1 MASADATGQ
10 TKRDKIIKANP
21 FLEHFTVADLRTA
34 WANATSD
41 AAIEAPDEAVGAA
54 PLSNT
59 IVVPPGARS
68 VAQCSPVA
76 STARLEGRYPRPS
89 APATF
94 SAAKMDRFADQ
105 W

>member
-1 MASADATGQ
+1 MALSAADRKRGCSTRYGADATGQ

-41 AAIEAPDEAVGAA
+41 AAIEAPDEAVSAA

-76 STARLEGRYPRPS
+76 SNGEASNGEGR
-89 APATF
+89 T
-94 SAAKMDRFADQ
+94 D
-105 W
+105 

>member
-1 MASADATGQ
+1 MLANADATGQ
-10 TKRDKIIKANP
+10 TKRDKIIKASP
-21 FLEHFTVADLRTA
+21 FLEHFAVVDLRTA

-41 AAIEAPDEAVGAA
+41 ATIEAPDEAVGAA

-76 STARLEGRYPRPS
+76 SNGAAGRAVS
-89 APATF
+89 ETF
-94 SAAKMDRFADQ
+94 SAVLA
-105 W
+105 